1 MEHATFDPEYLA
13 RLKNGDPETERHFIA
28 YFSKVMGLSLRS
40 RVRAG
45 HLIDEIRQETFA
57 RVLKFLRADKK
68 IEHPERFGA
77 FVHGICNN
85 VRLEVLRAESR
96 HPRPSEEAFDP
107 PDDRVRIHADLVT
120 EERKQM
126 VREVLAELSEKD
138 RSLLRRVF
146 LDEEDRA
153 AISRQFKIE
162 ADYLRVLLHRAKEKF
177 REIARRKGIAGVLH
191 EG

>member
-1 MEHATFDPEYLA
+1 MEHTNFDPGYLA
-13 RLKNGDPETERHFIA
+13 RLKSGDPETEKHFIA
-28 YFSKVMGLSLRS
+28 YFSNVMLLSLRG
-40 RVRAG
+40 RVRAA

-57 RVLKFLRADKK
+57 RVLKYLRSDKK

-77 FVHGICNN
+77 FVHGICTN
-85 VRLEVLRAESR
+85 VRLEVLRSESR
-96 HPRPSEEAFDP
+96 HPRSSEEAADP
-107 PDDRVRIHADLVT
+107 PDDRVRIHADMVT

-126 VREVLAELSEKD
+126 VREVLAELPEKD

-153 AISRQFKIE
+153 AISRQFQIE

-191 EG
+191 QP